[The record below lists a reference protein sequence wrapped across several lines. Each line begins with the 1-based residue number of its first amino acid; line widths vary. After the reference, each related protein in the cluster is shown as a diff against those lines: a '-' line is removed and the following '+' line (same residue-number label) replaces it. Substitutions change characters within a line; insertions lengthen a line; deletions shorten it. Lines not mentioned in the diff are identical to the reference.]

1 MRYGHPQG
9 PTFARRFGDNLARHR
24 RAADLS
30 QEVLGEMATMHRT
43 AVGQLERGERVA
55 RSDTLFKLAVALE
68 IDPGAL
74 FEGITWVPPQIDTG
88 RFEFPATSSRT
99 P

>member
-9 PTFARRFGDNLARHR
+9 SDFARRFGANLARHR
-24 RAADLS
+24 RAAGHS
-30 QEVLGEMATMHRT
+30 QELLGDMATMHRT

-55 RSDTLFKLAVALE
+55 RSDTMFKLAAALR

-74 FEGITWVPPQIDTG
+74 FEGIAWVPPQIATG
-88 RFEFPATSSRT
+88 RFEFPATSS
-99 P
+99 